1 MKYSLAFSIGSVDIE
16 RLLWSQKKQIQLF
29 RIGVMVISLCLQS
42 SSLKEQDMEEIES
55 RAIFQP
61 QRTFWWA
68 AVASRMVVASSSL
81 LKTKWDCKENQFVF
95 YSHYR
100 WLETWGQK
108 LKPKP
113 QNTSDFGTTNL
124 ELWFFFFKALWLRE
138 KLCPISKTGTST
150 LINK

>member
-61 QRTFWWA
+61 QRTF
-68 AVASRMVVASSSL
+68 
-81 LKTKWDCKENQFVF
+81 
-95 YSHYR
+95 
-100 WLETWGQK
+100 
-108 LKPKP
+108 
-113 QNTSDFGTTNL
+113 
-124 ELWFFFFKALWLRE
+124 
-138 KLCPISKTGTST
+138 
-150 LINK
+150 

>member
-61 QRTFWWA
+61 QRMF
-68 AVASRMVVASSSL
+68 
-81 LKTKWDCKENQFVF
+81 
-95 YSHYR
+95 
-100 WLETWGQK
+100 
-108 LKPKP
+108 
-113 QNTSDFGTTNL
+113 
-124 ELWFFFFKALWLRE
+124 
-138 KLCPISKTGTST
+138 
-150 LINK
+150 